1 MWGQVSINKALRAF
15 LSGRTVKVVD
25 FNAETVLSLAEVLE
39 RFSEGVAFFTE
50 TVATEN
56 LEFSEAVEEM
66 TAASPLND
74 GAIRGTVTIAENGDI
89 HITRAQPVSTVHG
102 LVEDCAA
109 PDPEQ
114 NDIEEGQK
122 VEYKA
127 KNRNNKT
134 VEDVEREYQSR
145 KITDIGK
152 LKACRAA
159 GWTLK
164 KLADEF
170 QCSTQTVR
178 NALTR
183 EGIE

>member
-1 MWGQVSINKALRAF
+1 MWNRISLTQALQAF
-15 LSGRTVKVVD
+15 LAGKTVKVVD
-25 FNAETVLSLAEVLE
+25 FTAETVLPLSEVLE
-39 RFSEGVAFFTE
+39 RFEKGVGFFAEASE
-50 TVATEN
+50 
-56 LEFSEAVEEM
+56 
-66 TAASPLND
+66 PLVD
-74 GAIRGTVTIAENGDI
+74 VTRGTVTIEENGDI
-89 HITRAQPVSTVHG
+89 HITRARPVDTVHG

-114 NDIEEGQK
+114 NDTEEGQK

-178 NALTR
+178 NTLTR

>member
-1 MWGQVSINKALRAF
+1 MWGQVSMNKALRAF

-74 GAIRGTVTIAENGDI
+74 GTIRGTVTIEENGDI

-114 NDIEEGQK
+114 NDTEEGQK

-134 VEDVEREYQSR
+134 VEDVEREYQTR
-145 KITDIGK
+145 KIDDLGK
-152 LKACRAA
+152 LRSLRDA
-159 GWTLK
+159 GWPVK
-164 KLADEF
+164 KIAEEF
-170 QCSTQTVR
+170 RCSDQTVR
-178 NALTR
+178 NTMKR
-183 EGIE
+183 EGIA

>member
-1 MWGQVSINKALRAF
+1 MWKPLSLNEALRAF
-15 LSGRTVKVVD
+15 ASGQNVMVADFATGKCLPLS
-25 FNAETVLSLAEVLE
+25 EVLR
-39 RFSEGVAFFTE
+39 RFEEGVLFGVEASEPLTD
-50 TVATEN
+50 VVREN
-56 LEFSEAVEEM
+56 ITAEEIED
-66 TAASPLND
+66 ALNRVYESLD
-74 GAIRGTVTIAENGDI
+74 FIPG
-89 HITRAQPVSTVHG
+89 
-102 LVEDCAA
+102 A

-114 NDIEEGQK
+114 NDTEEGYK

-178 NALTR
+178 NTLTR

>member
-1 MWGQVSINKALRAF
+1 MWGQVSMNKALRVF

-39 RFSEGVAFFTE
+39 RFSEGAVFFAE

-56 LEFSEAVEEM
+56 LDFSEAVEEM
-66 TAASPLND
+66 T
-74 GAIRGTVTIAENGDI
+74 
-89 HITRAQPVSTVHG
+89 
-102 LVEDCAA
+102 EDLPPTA
-109 PDPEQ
+109 PDPE
-114 NDIEEGQK
+114 ESAEK
-122 VEYKA
+122 ELA

-178 NALTR
+178 NTLTR

>member
-1 MWGQVSINKALRAF
+1 MWGQVSMNKALRVF

-25 FNAETVLSLAEVLE
+25 FNAETVLTLSEVLE

-74 GAIRGTVTIAENGDI
+74 GTIRGTVTIEENGDI
-89 HITRAQPVSTVHG
+89 HITRAQPVDTVHG

-109 PDPEQ
+109 PDPEE
-114 NDIEEGQK
+114 NDTEEGQK

-170 QCSTQTVR
+170 HCSTQTVR
-178 NALTR
+178 NTLTR

>member
-1 MWGQVSINKALRAF
+1 MWKPLSLNEALRAF
-15 LSGRTVKVVD
+15 ASGQNVMVADFTTGKCLPLS
-25 FNAETVLSLAEVLE
+25 EVLR
-39 RFSEGVAFFTE
+39 RFEEGVLFGVEA
-50 TVATEN
+50 
-56 LEFSEAVEEM
+56 SE
-66 TAASPLND
+66 PLTD
-74 GAIRGTVTIAENGDI
+74 VVRGTVTIEENGDI
-89 HITRAQPVSTVHG
+89 HITRARPVDTVHG

-178 NALTR
+178 NTLTR

>member
-1 MWGQVSINKALRAF
+1 MWKPISLNEALRAF
-15 LSGRTVKVVD
+15 ASGQNVMVADFTTGKCLPLS
-25 FNAETVLSLAEVLE
+25 EVLR
-39 RFSEGVAFFTE
+39 RFEEGVLFGVEA
-50 TVATEN
+50 
-56 LEFSEAVEEM
+56 SEPLTDAV
-66 TAASPLND
+66 
-74 GAIRGTVTIAENGDI
+74 RGTVTIEENGDI
-89 HITRAQPVSTVHG
+89 HIARARPVDTVHG
-102 LVEDCAA
+102 LVEDCVT

-152 LKACRAA
+152 LKACRDA

-170 QCSTQTVR
+170 QCSVQTVR
-178 NALTR
+178 NTLTR

>member
-1 MWGQVSINKALRAF
+1 MWGQVSMNKALRAF
-15 LSGRTVKVVD
+15 LNGRTVKVVD

-39 RFSEGVAFFTE
+39 RFSEGVALFTE

-74 GAIRGTVTIAENGDI
+74 GTIRGTVTIEENGDI
-89 HITRAQPVSTVHG
+89 HITRARPVDTVHG

-114 NDIEEGQK
+114 NDSEEEQK

-134 VEDVEREYQSR
+134 VEDVERKYQSR

-178 NALTR
+178 NTLTR

>member
-1 MWGQVSINKALRAF
+1 MWKPLSLDEALRAF
-15 LSGRTVKVVD
+15 ASGQNVMVADFTAGKCLPLS
-25 FNAETVLSLAEVLE
+25 EVLR
-39 RFSEGVAFFTE
+39 RFEEGVLFGVEASEPLTD
-50 TVATEN
+50 VVREN
-56 LEFSEAVEEM
+56 VTAEE
-66 TAASPLND
+66 
-74 GAIRGTVTIAENGDI
+74 I
-89 HITRAQPVSTVHG
+89 
-102 LVEDCAA
+102 EDALGRVYESLGFIPGA

-114 NDIEEGQK
+114 NDTEEGQK

-178 NALTR
+178 NTLTR

>member
-1 MWGQVSINKALRAF
+1 MWGQVSMNKALRAF

-25 FNAETVLSLAEVLE
+25 FNAETVLSLEEVLQ
-39 RFSEGVAFFTE
+39 RFEQGAVFFTE
-50 TVATEN
+50 QVAVDN
-56 LEFSEAVEEM
+56 LDFSEAVEEM
-66 TAASPLND
+66 T
-74 GAIRGTVTIAENGDI
+74 
-89 HITRAQPVSTVHG
+89 
-102 LVEDCAA
+102 EDLPPAA

-114 NDIEEGQK
+114 NDTEEGQK

-170 QCSTQTVR
+170 QCSTKTVR
-178 NALTR
+178 NTLTR
-183 EGIE
+183 EEIA